1 MIHKQSKKEKII
13 FLDFS
18 LAFALTS
25 KLKKKKKYR
34 IGKAQD
40 LQIMFKN
47 ITVFGLLVILLLLCE
62 FRMYPS
68 VPLTS
73 LYCSGVKK
81 KRVTSDAAW
90 RHLHLLWSKRQGTKS
105 H

>member
-1 MIHKQSKKEKII
+1 MIHKQSKKKKEEKII

-34 IGKAQD
+34 LGKAQD

-68 VPLTS
+68 VTLTS

-81 KRVTSDAAW
+81 KE
-90 RHLHLLWSKRQGTKS
+90 
-105 H
+105 